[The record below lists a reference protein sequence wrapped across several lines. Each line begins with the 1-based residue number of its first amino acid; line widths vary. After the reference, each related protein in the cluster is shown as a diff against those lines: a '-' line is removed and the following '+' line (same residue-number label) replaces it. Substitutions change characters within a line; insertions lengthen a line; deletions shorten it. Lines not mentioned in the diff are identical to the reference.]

1 MSDVLLKASG
11 LNKSFFGVPVLRDVG
26 FEVRRRAVLG
36 LVGENGSGKSTTMNI
51 LGGVL
56 PKDSGRVELGG
67 EEVAPTSSRDALAL
81 GVAFIHQELSLF
93 PNLSVEENIFLDHF
107 PRRFGRLPFIDRRSL
122 RDRAK
127 KALELVDLQVS
138 PMMPVMRLP
147 QGERQLVEIAKALSR
162 QARLII
168 FDEPTT
174 SLTSRE
180 TERLFEIIGR
190 LRAQGISIIYI
201 SHILGDVMRLCD
213 DIAVLRDGQV
223 VGRGPRVDFT
233 IERLVTL
240 MVGRTIDRLFP
251 EREPSAG
258 PRNTAMSVRGV
269 SQPGIVKN
277 VSFDLKLGEVLGV
290 SGLMGSGRS
299 ELARIIFG
307 LDPYSEGEIRVGD
320 AKLPPLAPRAAM
332 DRGMAFLTE
341 DRRGEGLMMEASI
354 TDNIVLPSLVER
366 SSGFVQWL
374 NPAELGEAAR
384 GMAERVRVNAKAID
398 RTAVRTLS
406 GGNQQKVVI
415 AKWLLRAPSIF
426 ILDEPTRGIDVGAK
440 YEVYKIINE
449 MVAAGAAILFI
460 SSEIEELIGM
470 ADRIMVMGRGE
481 VRGFYERASFDRET
495 LMSAALWDS
504 GDRF

>member
-1 MSDVLLKASG
+1 MSDLFLKVSG

-26 FEVRRRAVLG
+26 LELRRGAVLG

-56 PKDSGRVELGG
+56 TKDSGRVELDG
-67 EEVAPTSSRDALAL
+67 EEVAPTNSRDALAL
-81 GVAFIHQELSLF
+81 GIAFIHQELSLF

-107 PRRFGRLPFIDRRSL
+107 PRRFGRLPFVDRRRL
-122 RDRAK
+122 RERAQ
-127 KALELVDLQVS
+127 KAIELVDLRVS
-138 PMMPVMRLP
+138 PVTPVMRLP
-147 QGERQLVEIAKALSR
+147 QGERQLVEIAKALCR

-174 SLTSRE
+174 SLTARE
-180 TERLFEIIGR
+180 TQRLFEIIGR

-201 SHILGDVMRLCD
+201 SHILGDVLRLCD
-213 DIAVLRDGQV
+213 DIVVLRDGQV
-223 VGRGPRVDFT
+223 VGVGPRDDFT

-251 EREPSAG
+251 EREASQAPL
-258 PRNTAMSVRGV
+258 RTAMSVRGI
-269 SQPGIVKN
+269 SQPGVVKDI
-277 VSFDLKLGEVLGV
+277 SFDLKFGEVLGV

-299 ELARIIFG
+299 ELARILFG
-307 LDPYSEGEIRVGD
+307 LDPYSEGDILVGESR
-320 AKLPPLAPRAAM
+320 LPQLAPRLAM
-332 DRGMAFLTE
+332 DKGIAFLTE

-366 SSGFVQWL
+366 SSGFVRWL
-374 NPAELGEAAR
+374 QPAQLSEAAR
-384 GMAERVRVNAKAID
+384 GMAERVRINAKAID

-440 YEVYKIINE
+440 FEVYKIINQ
-449 MVAAGAAILFI
+449 MVGGGAAILFI

-470 ADRIMVMGRGE
+470 SDRIMVMGRGE
-481 VRGFYERASFDRET
+481 VRDIYERTSFDREA
-495 LMSAALWDS
+495 LMNAALWD
-504 GDRF
+504 